1 MFPRAPFVKRA
12 LGKED
17 RIVIGTLRRLLPEKR
32 IEDFIRATVRIQGK
46 IDSFFV
52 VGGEEFHCPHLERLS
67 RELRLADMMFFGRIA
82 DASLFHRLYDVFV
95 LTSVGEGLSMSLQEI
110 MATGCVLVA
119 VDSFGCPEVIT
130 DGVNGYIFRP
140 RDVEGLTEKVLQ
152 AASNLR
158 LGRKAKETIVR
169 YFSLDEGVKRYL
181 NLYRELSPGP

>member
-1 MFPRAPFVKRA
+1 M
-12 LGKED
+12 
-17 RIVIGTLRRLLPEKR
+17 
-32 IEDFIRATVRIQGK
+32 
-46 IDSFFV
+46 
-52 VGGEEFHCPHLERLS
+52 
-67 RELRLADMMFFGRIA
+67 
-82 DASLFHRLYDVFV
+82 
-95 LTSVGEGLSMSLQEI
+95 
-110 MATGCVLVA
+110 
-119 VDSFGCPEVIT
+119 PEVIT